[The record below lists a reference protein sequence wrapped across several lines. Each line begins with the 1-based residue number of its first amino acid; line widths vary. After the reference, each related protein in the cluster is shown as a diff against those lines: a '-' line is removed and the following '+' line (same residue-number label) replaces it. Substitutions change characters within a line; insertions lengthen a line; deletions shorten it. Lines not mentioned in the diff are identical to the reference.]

1 MRCVIFL
8 SGSIVDDL
16 PVLDLARTASLL
28 ICADGGVAHARRMGL
43 IPNLLVGDLDS
54 VTDADL
60 AWIRAERVPVRQFP
74 CDKDETDAELAILA
88 AVEQLSELG
97 SPAQRHE
104 IVLAGALGDR
114 PDHVLGTQLLACR
127 MAAKLA
133 AQDCRFILTDGSCTL
148 YTLCSGQILDL
159 DLHQHT
165 EKQWLVSV
173 IPISSVVRGLSNTG
187 LAYPLSGAEL
197 PLGSTRGL
205 SNRVSGTPVRISL
218 DEGVALVIVLPE

>member
-16 PVLDLARTASLL
+16 PVLDLARTASFL
-28 ICADGGVAHARRMGL
+28 ICADGGVAHARRLGL
-43 IPNLLVGDLDS
+43 RPNLLVGDLDS

-88 AVEQLSELG
+88 AVEQLPG
-97 SPAQRHE
+97 NDSPEQPHE

-133 AQDCRFILTDGSCTL
+133 AQDCRFILTDGRCTL
-148 YTLCSGQILDL
+148 YTICGGQILDL
-159 DLHQHT
+159 DLHQHA

-173 IPISSVVRGLSNTG
+173 IPISSVVRGLSNAG
-187 LAYPLSGAEL
+187 LVYPLNGAEL

-218 DEGVALVIVLPE
+218 DEGVALVIVLSE